1 MNASARWLLL
11 ALFGA
16 LGVLQA
22 QAQTEVEVVEKN
34 LAAMGGRGAL
44 AKLETRIATGSV
56 AISTEGS
63 ELAGPL
69 VIYLKAPNKSRT
81 LIRLDLSQFGA
92 AAEMVIDQRCDGTTA
107 IASNSLQGDR
117 EITGNQLRNMLN
129 ASFPTPL
136 LKYKEAG
143 AKVELA
149 GKEKVGSREAFVLLF
164 TPKTGSASR
173 LFVDAETWLLLRAV
187 VKVESPELGG
197 EVEQTSDMSGL
208 QEVDG
213 VKVPFAVAVVN
224 PAQRI
229 TIPLTKVEHNQPIDE
244 TMFSRPAVK

>member
-1 MNASARWLLL
+1 MNASARWLPLTL
-11 ALFGA
+11 IGA
-16 LGVLQA
+16 LWAVQA
-22 QAQTEVEVVEKN
+22 QGQTADEVVEKN

-44 AKLETRIATGSV
+44 AKLESRIATGSV
-56 AISTEGS
+56 AISTEGAD
-63 ELAGPL
+63 LAGPL
-69 VIYLKAPNKSRT
+69 EIYLKAPNKSRT

-92 AAEMVIDQRCDGTTA
+92 AEMVIDQRCDGKTA
-107 IASNSLQGDR
+107 VASNSLQGDR
-117 EITGNQLRNMLN
+117 EITGNQLQNMLN

-143 AKVELA
+143 AKVELV
-149 GKEKVGSREAFVLLF
+149 GKEKVGSREAYLLLY
-164 TPKTGSASR
+164 TPKTGSGSR

-197 EVEQTSDMSGL
+197 EVEQTSDMSDYRD
-208 QEVDG
+208 VDG

-229 TIPLTKVEHNQPIDE
+229 TITLTKVEHNKPIDE